1 MALILFDFDGVLA
14 DTLGDMLQFA
24 QEVCDELGVSHVVT
38 QGDLS
43 NLEVMSFA
51 TYGRACEVPEHLM
64 NEFVRGCLTRFA
76 EKKYPPAIFEGLSE
90 IVKELSANN
99 VIAIVTGNTA
109 QNVNAFLLAHGLDEC
124 VRAVYGVD
132 APGSKVEKILKAQN
146 QFAAENEAV
155 YMVGDSV
162 SDVCAARE
170 AGVQS
175 IAVSWGHQSVE
186 MLIEA
191 KPDVFVHSPGEL
203 IAFITGKTSQ
213 A

>member
-24 QEVCDELGVSHVVT
+24 QEVCDELGVRHLVT

-43 NLEVMSFA
+43 HLEVMSFA
-51 TYGRACEVPEHLM
+51 TYGRSCEVPEHLVDD
-64 NEFVRGCLTRFA
+64 FVRGCLIRFA
-76 EKKYPPAIFEGLSE
+76 EKKSPPSIFEGLSE
-90 IVKELSANN
+90 VVKGLSVNN
-99 VIAIVTGNTA
+99 IIAIVTGNTT
-109 QNVNAFLLAHGLDEC
+109 QNVNTFLVEHGLDKH
-124 VRAVYGVD
+124 VRAVFGVD
-132 APGSKVEKILKAQN
+132 APGSKAEKITKAQN

-162 SDVCAARE
+162 SDVRAARE

-191 KPDVFVHSPGEL
+191 KPDGFVHSPGEL
-203 IAFITGKTSQ
+203 LEFITGKTKR